1 MVTVLV
7 KKPNSAMSVMLRTEA
22 ILPISEKLL
31 TSYFMPVSSF
41 ISFCSSRYD
50 YFLYFRA
57 IPSWRYSTWLQHLS
71 IQYHLSQWSLVYLL
85 LKYDG
90 VLEWKYR
97 DFSEPF
103 CEGCWGF
110 RVEIQGFFRAL
121 LRRILSLGQLQIA
134 SCKAWV

>member
-50 YFLYFRA
+50 YFPYFRA

-90 VLEWKYR
+90 VLEWKYK
-97 DFSEPF
+97 DFSEPC
-103 CEGCWGF
+103 CEGCWVLGNSRLPHAKLEF
-110 RVEIQGFFRAL
+110 SSPEAL
-121 LRRILSLGQLQIA
+121 KSTGSKRN
-134 SCKAWV
+134 